1 MNKIILS
8 VSIAMFI
15 SLIGCGGNKPT
26 TTTTNNTSNAAN
38 TANKPANS
46 ENKTT
51 ETATTAGSP
60 SSVVKDIYDN
70 AMKRNCSAIPP
81 MLTEDFRKAVGT
93 SKDELEAL
101 CDSFTDSGKIT
112 AFEVKSENITGDSAK
127 VKVALT
133 YKDGKKED
141 KDENVKKSN
150 GKWLMDS

>member
-15 SLIGCGGNKPT
+15 SLTGCGGSKPT
-26 TTTTNNTSNAAN
+26 TTTANNSANAAN
-38 TANKPANS
+38 TAPKPANS
-46 ENKTT
+46 ESKTT
-51 ETATTAGSP
+51 EATTTTGSP

-70 AMKRNCSAIPP
+70 AMKRNCSAILP
-81 MLTEDFRKAVGT
+81 MLTDEFRKAVGT
-93 SKDELEAL
+93 SKDEMDAL

-112 AFEVKSENITGDSAK
+112 AFEVKSETITGDSAK